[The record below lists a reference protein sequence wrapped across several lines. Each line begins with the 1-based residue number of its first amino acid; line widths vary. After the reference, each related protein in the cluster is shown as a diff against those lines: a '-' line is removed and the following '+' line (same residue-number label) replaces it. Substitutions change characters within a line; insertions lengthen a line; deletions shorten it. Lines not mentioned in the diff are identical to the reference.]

1 MILKYTIAWLPMVCI
16 AIMNGTI
23 RELSYGKFLS
33 ELRAH
38 QVSSVSVILLL
49 GLYVWFLTRR
59 WRLQSQSQ
67 TQAIAIGL
75 IWLCLTIAFEFLF
88 GHYVVNHSWERPT
101 LDYNVFE
108 GRLWMF
114 VLVWIATAPYIMYKR
129 SLV

>member
-16 AIMNGTI
+16 AIMNGAI

-59 WRLQSQSQ
+59 WRLQSQ

-88 GHYVVNHSWERPT
+88 GHYVVNHSWERLT